1 MSVLTAVQDAMT
13 LCGQPQPNSV
23 VSNPDP
29 TVLKFLA
36 FAQQEVES
44 TGSDFNWRNLNI
56 ALTLTGDGST
66 TLFALPSDFERIL
79 QGNALWSNKYP
90 SIPLQGPISSQ
101 DLLALKALP
110 VMPVR
115 PVWRLIGGLLE
126 IWPALSAGEVVNG
139 EYRSTNPIVSG
150 DGLTRKPRWTND
162 SDYALFPEIVL
173 RLGMIWRWKQSKGLD
188 YAEDFKSYQLER
200 EKKAGHEA
208 GGKIVRMTNTLSFSS
223 TDWPGV
229 ITVISP

>member
-1 MSVLTAVQDAMT
+1 MSILTAAQDAMV
-13 LCGQPQPNSV
+13 LCGLPQPSGV
-23 VSNPDP
+23 VSSTDL
-29 TVLKFLA
+29 TVTKFLA
-36 FAQQEVES
+36 FAQVEAET
-44 TGSDFNWRNLNI
+44 TGSDFNWRSLNI
-56 ALTLTGDGST
+56 ALQLTGDGAT

-79 QGNALWSNKYP
+79 QGQALWSQKYP

-115 PVWRLIGGLLE
+115 PVWRLIGGTLE
-126 IWPALSAGEVVNG
+126 IWPALSIGEIVNG

-162 SDYALFPEIVL
+162 SDYTLFPEVIL
-173 RLGMIWRWKQSKGLD
+173 KLGMIWRWKQSKGLD

-200 EKKAGHEA
+200 DKKAAHEA
-208 GGKIVRMTNTLSFSS
+208 GAKIVRMTNQLNWGSNN
-223 TDWPGV
+223 WPG
-229 ITVISP
+229 TISVVP

>member
-1 MSVLTAVQDAMT
+1 MSILTAVSDAMV

-29 TVLKFLA
+29 TVAKFLA
-36 FAQQEVES
+36 FAQTEVEV

-56 ALTLTGDGST
+56 GLTLTGDGTT
-66 TLFALPSDFERIL
+66 TLFMLPSDFERIL
-79 QGNALWSNKYP
+79 QGQALWSQKYP

-115 PVWRLIGGLLE
+115 PVWRLIGGTME
-126 IWPALSAGEVVNG
+126 IWPALSAGEIVNG
-139 EYRSTNPIVSG
+139 EYRSTNPISSG
-150 DGLTRKPRWTND
+150 DGTIRKVRWSADND
-162 SDYALFPEIVL
+162 FALFPENIL

-188 YAEDFKSYQLER
+188 YAEDFRSYSLER
-200 EKKAGHEA
+200 DKKAGHDA
-208 GGKIVRMTNTLSFSS
+208 GGKIVRMTNTWNMGL
-223 TDWPGV
+223 DQYPGI
-229 ITVISP
+229 ITVVQS

>member
-1 MSVLTAVQDAMT
+1 MSILTACQDAMV
-13 LCGQPQPNSV
+13 LCGQPQPSSV

-29 TVLKFLA
+29 TVTKFLA
-36 FAQQEVES
+36 FAQVEADQ
-44 TGSDFNWRNLNI
+44 TGSEFNWRNLNI
-56 ALTLTGDGST
+56 AMTLTGDGTT

-79 QGNALWSNKYP
+79 QGQALWSNKYP

-115 PVWRLIGGLLE
+115 PVWRLIGGQLE
-126 IWPALSAGEVVNG
+126 IWPALSSAEVVNG

-162 SDYALFPEIVL
+162 SDYTLFPEIIL
-173 RLGMIWRWKQSKGLD
+173 RLGLIWRWKQSKGLD
-188 YAEDFKSYQLER
+188 YAEDFRNYQLER
-200 EKKAGHEA
+200 DKKAGHEA
-208 GGKIVRMTNTLSFSS
+208 GGKIVRMTNTWNIGS
-223 TDWPGV
+223 DQWPGV